1 MKKKSLLLACGVLVA
16 ILTGGCA
23 APENP
28 VNVTVSGVKTEAA
41 LSGNQYDGTVKADS
55 SSQIAPSISGKVT
68 QVNVKEGQSVT
79 KGTVLFTMDNTD
91 IQLQVNQSKAS
102 LNAAQVALQNAS
114 ASANS
119 GASVIPAQTAYDDA
133 KANLDRMTALYNQG
147 AISQVDYEN
156 AKSRAETAQAQLTAA
171 QLAQKSAYNNA
182 AAQVQ
187 TAEAALA
194 VAWQKLSD
202 CVVTSPISGQVS
214 QITIDSGSIVSP
226 QAPAMT
232 VIDNSSLK
240 VGIEVLERDIDKITV
255 GMPATVEVASID
267 ASSPATVS
275 EISPAADSKTGM
287 FQVYVQLNG
296 DSNGRILAG
305 MNANVTL
312 DSGDKDQSMAL
323 YVPNKSVHS
332 DKSGSY
338 VFTLN
343 GSQLKKQP
351 VTVGEQKNE
360 YTQIKDGLGKDDH
373 VVVQGS
379 GQLSDGMTVT
389 VVKTN

>member
-1 MKKKSLLLACGVLVA
+1 MKKKSLLLVCGVLVA

-23 APENP
+23 AAQNP

-55 SSQIAPSISGKVT
+55 SAQIAPSISGKVA

-102 LNAAQVALQNAS
+102 LNAAQVGLQNAT

-156 AKSRAETAQAQLTAA
+156 AKSKVETAQAQLTSA
-171 QLAQKSAYNNA
+171 QLAQKSACSNA

-194 VAWQKLSD
+194 AAQQKLSD
-202 CVVTSPISGQVS
+202 CVITSPISGQVS
-214 QITIDSGSIVSP
+214 QLTIDNGSIVSP

-232 VIDNSSLK
+232 IIDNNSLK
-240 VGIEVLERDIDKITV
+240 VGIEVLERDIDKIKV
-255 GMPATVEVASID
+255 GMPATVEVPSID

-296 DSNGRILAG
+296 DNSQILAG

-332 DKSGSY
+332 DKTGSY

-379 GQLSDGMTVT
+379 GQLSDGMEVT

>member
-28 VNVTVSGVKTEAA
+28 VNVTVSDVKTEAA
-41 LSGNQYDGTVKADS
+41 LSGTLYDGTVKADS
-55 SSQIAPSISGKVT
+55 SAQIAPSISGKVT
-68 QVNVKEGQSVT
+68 QVHVKEGQTVT
-79 KGTVLFTMDNTD
+79 KGTVLFTMDSTD
-91 IQLQVNQSKAS
+91 IQLQVNQSQAS
-102 LNAAQVALQNAS
+102 LNAAQVALQSAS
-114 ASANS
+114 ASADS
-119 GASVIPAQTAYDDA
+119 GASVIPAQTAYNDA
-133 KANLDRMTALYNQG
+133 KSNLDRMTALYNQG

-187 TAEAALA
+187 TAQAALA
-194 VAWQKLSD
+194 VARQKLSD

-214 QITIDSGSIVSP
+214 QLTIDGGSIVSP
-226 QAPAMT
+226 QAPTMT

-240 VGIEVLERDIDKITV
+240 VGIQVLERDIDKITI
-255 GMPATVEVASID
+255 GMPATVEVPSI
-267 ASSPATVS
+267 AVSSPATVS
-275 EISPAADSKTGM
+275 EIAPAADSKTGM
-287 FQVYVQLNG
+287 FQVYVQLG
-296 DSNGRILAG
+296 ADSGQILTG

-379 GQLSDGMTVT
+379 GQLSDGMTVS